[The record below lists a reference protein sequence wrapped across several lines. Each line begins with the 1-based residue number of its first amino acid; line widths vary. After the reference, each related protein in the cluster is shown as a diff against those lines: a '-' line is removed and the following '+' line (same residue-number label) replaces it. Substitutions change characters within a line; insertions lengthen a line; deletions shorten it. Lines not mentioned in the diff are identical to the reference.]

1 MGLLDAAENNTLHQD
16 RRYRKLEIRTA
27 LITGTFAVSLT
38 KRKFRFRFLLRCPDM
53 SPPQASQDL
62 YLHVR
67 VVISIIVGLCITT
80 LLNGFAR
87 FVQHP
92 RRARVSI
99 LHLGWAASLLL
110 WIIHFWWWEFR
121 LALIEQWTFAIYF
134 FIILYAILF
143 YFLCT
148 LLFPSDL
155 QDYSGYEEY
164 FLSRRYWFFG
174 ILAATFI
181 ADIVDTNL
189 KGSVYLHSLGI
200 EYPIRISVGLVVC
213 CIALFTRNRRVQL
226 TLLAVSLLY
235 QVFYILRLY
244 STE

>member
-1 MGLLDAAENNTLHQD
+1 MNPAQSSPDLL
-16 RRYRKLEIRTA
+16 
-27 LITGTFAVSLT
+27 V
-38 KRKFRFRFLLRCPDM
+38 
-53 SPPQASQDL
+53 
-62 YLHVR
+62 HVR

-92 RRARVSI
+92 RRAQVSI

-110 WIIHFWWWEFR
+110 WVIHFWWWEFR
-121 LALIEQWTFAIYF
+121 LTLVPQWTFAIYF

-164 FLSRRYWFFG
+164 FISRRKWFFG
-174 ILAATFI
+174 FLAATFV
-181 ADIVDTNL
+181 ADVIDTSL
-189 KGSVYLHSLGI
+189 KGSVYLHSFGI
-200 EYPIRISVGLVVC
+200 EYPIRIVVSLIVC
-213 CIALFTRNRRVQL
+213 CIAMFTKHRRIQL
-226 TLLAVSLLY
+226 VLLAVSLLY
-235 QVFYILRLY
+235 QISFIVRLY

>member
-1 MGLLDAAENNTLHQD
+1 MNSA
-16 RRYRKLEIRTA
+16 
-27 LITGTFAVSLT
+27 
-38 KRKFRFRFLLRCPDM
+38 P
-53 SPPQASQDL
+53 ASQDL

-92 RRARVSI
+92 KRAKVSI

-121 LALIEQWTFAIYF
+121 LTLVPQWTFAIYS

-143 YFLCT
+143 YSLCT

-155 QDYSGYEEY
+155 QDYSGYEDY
-164 FLSRRYWFFG
+164 FLSRRHWFFG
-174 ILAATFI
+174 FLAATFV
-181 ADIVDTNL
+181 ADIIDTNL
-189 KGSVYLHSLGI
+189 KGSAYLHSFGM
-200 EYPIRISVGLVVC
+200 EYPIRIAASLIVC
-213 CIALFTRNRRVQL
+213 CIAMFTRNRRVQL
-226 TLLAVSLLY
+226 VLLTVSLLY
-235 QVFYILRLY
+235 QISFILRLY
-244 STE
+244 GTE

>member
-1 MGLLDAAENNTLHQD
+1 
-16 RRYRKLEIRTA
+16 
-27 LITGTFAVSLT
+27 
-38 KRKFRFRFLLRCPDM
+38 M
-53 SPPQASQDL
+53 SPAQSNPEL
-62 YLHVR
+62 YLHIR

-92 RRARVSI
+92 KRAKISI
-99 LHLGWAASLLL
+99 LHLGWAVSLLL

-121 LALIEQWTFAIYF
+121 LALVTQWTFAIYF
-134 FIILYAILF
+134 FIIFYAILF

-174 ILAATFI
+174 ILAATFV

-189 KGSVYLHSLGI
+189 KGSPYLHSLGVA
-200 EYPIRISVGLVVC
+200 YPIRIAVGLAVC
-213 CIALFTRNRRVQL
+213 SIALFTRSRRVQL
-226 TLLAVSLLY
+226 ALLTVSLLY

>member
-1 MGLLDAAENNTLHQD
+1 M
-16 RRYRKLEIRTA
+16 A
-27 LITGTFAVSLT
+27 LPVSN
-38 KRKFRFRFLLRCPDM
+38 
-53 SPPQASQDL
+53 SDL

-80 LLNGFAR
+80 LLSGFAR

-92 RRARVSI
+92 RRERVSI

-121 LALIEQWTFAIYF
+121 LSMVQTWTFASYF

-155 QDYSGYEEY
+155 KDYANYEDY
-164 FLSRRYWFFG
+164 FISRRKWFFG
-174 ILAATFI
+174 FLAATFL
-181 ADIVDTNL
+181 ADVIDTSL
-189 KGSVYLHSLGI
+189 KGSSYLHSFGI
-200 EYPIRISVGLVVC
+200 EYPIRIIVNLVIC
-213 CIALFTRNRRVQL
+213 AIAISTSNRRVQL
-226 TLLAVSLLY
+226 ALLAVSFLY
-235 QVFYILRLY
+235 HVALISLVY
-244 STE
+244 STQ

>member
-1 MGLLDAAENNTLHQD
+1 MNSA
-16 RRYRKLEIRTA
+16 
-27 LITGTFAVSLT
+27 
-38 KRKFRFRFLLRCPDM
+38 P
-53 SPPQASQDL
+53 ASQDL

-92 RRARVSI
+92 KRAKVSI

-121 LALIEQWTFAIYF
+121 LTMVPQWTFAIYS

-143 YFLCT
+143 YSLCT

-164 FLSRRYWFFG
+164 FLSRRHWFFG
-174 ILAATFI
+174 FLAATFV
-181 ADIVDTNL
+181 ADIIDTNL
-189 KGSVYLHSLGI
+189 KGSAYLHSFGI
-200 EYPIRISVGLVVC
+200 EYPIRIAASLIVC
-213 CIALFTRNRRVQL
+213 CIAMFTRNRRVQL
-226 TLLAVSLLY
+226 VLLTVSLLY
-235 QVFYILRLY
+235 QISFILRLY
-244 STE
+244 GTE

>member
-1 MGLLDAAENNTLHQD
+1 MTLQQSN
-16 RRYRKLEIRTA
+16 A
-27 LITGTFAVSLT
+27 
-38 KRKFRFRFLLRCPDM
+38 
-53 SPPQASQDL
+53 DL
-62 YLHVR
+62 YQHVR

-80 LLNGFAR
+80 LLSGFAR

-92 RRARVSI
+92 RREQASL
-99 LHLGWAASLLL
+99 LHLGWAVSLLL

-121 LALIEQWTFAIYF
+121 LSLVQQWNFANYF

-164 FLSRRYWFFG
+164 FLSRRYWFIG
-174 ILAATFI
+174 ILAATFV

-189 KGSVYLHSLGI
+189 KGSAYLHSLGV
-200 EYPIRISVGLVVC
+200 EYPIRITVGLAVC
-213 CIALFTRNRRVQL
+213 CIAMFTRNRRVQL
-226 TLLAVSLLY
+226 ALLAVSLLY
-235 QVFYILRLY
+235 QIFYILRLY